1 MDFFMWEPTPVGDG
15 LLLWEPT
22 PMGDG
27 LLLWEPTPV
36 GDGLHGV
43 CHPHRPQG
51 WVPTKNFA

>member
-1 MDFFMWEPTPVGDG
+1 MWEPTPVGDG